1 MRRLVWPVAFLLAG
15 ASIAVAADAALPPAD
30 KALLDAA
37 ESADHAA
44 ALRLAGAKG
53 ANVNATGADGSTAV
67 MYASANGDLELVRAL
82 IKAGA
87 NVKLANQLGTSA
99 LTEASIIGD
108 GPIVEALLKA
118 GADPNFKTPNGETP
132 LMAAA
137 RSGKVDAAKALLDAK
152 ADINAKET
160 WGEQSAL
167 MWAAAQCQP
176 DMVKLLAS
184 KGANLNDHGKVNQWE
199 RKIVAEPRPKD
210 LNKGG
215 FTALHYAAREGCA
228 ACVQNLLAAGADP
241 DSEDPDR
248 ETPLLLA
255 LENLHFDTAA
265 VLVKG
270 GADLDKWDLFGRS
283 PVYMAADVSTL
294 PMKGNGARAVIPS
307 ADKLN
312 AVDVGRMMLEKG
324 ANPNIQ
330 LKRRPPY
337 RDVPQDRGG
346 DGMLAQGA
354 SPLLSAARGGDD
366 KFVALLLEYKALVD
380 LPSKEGITP
389 LMAAA
394 GVDYG
399 SRVTRGR
406 NRTDEGVLATM
417 ALLVKAGAN
426 FTARSLVDRGP
437 AGGGRGGGGGGGR
450 GGGGGGAAP
459 AGAGAAGG
467 RGGGGEAP
475 AAAGAPA
482 AGGRGGGGAPPA
494 AAGAPAAGGRG
505 GRGGAPAAAAAG
517 MPAPQAAP
525 AVADDS
531 ASARIA
537 QTVRRGSQMPSANA
551 VPNQTA
557 LHGAAEHGFD
567 KYIEFLVA
575 NGADLTAKDA
585 NGRTPLDAA
594 RGAGGQRGGAD
605 AFPKTVTLLESLMK
619 AKGLPSVPSQ

>member
-1 MRRLVWPVAFLLAG
+1 MTASFDPVACLQSGAGFSLRGTSVPLAIAVLLAG
-15 ASIAVAADAALPPAD
+15 TSMMAADTT
-30 KALLDAA
+30 LLDAA
-37 ESADHAA
+37 ASGDHAA
-44 ALRLAGAKG
+44 ALRLLSVKG
-53 ANVNATGADGSTAV
+53 ANVNATGADGSTAI
-67 MYASANGDLELVRAL
+67 MYAAANNDPELVRAL

-87 NVKLANQLGTSA
+87 SVKLKSQLGTSA
-99 LTEASIIGD
+99 ITEAAIIGSA
-108 GPIVEALLKA
+108 PIIEALLKA

-137 RSGKVDAAKALLDAK
+137 RSGKVDAAKALLDAG

-167 MWAAAQCQP
+167 MWAAAQSQA
-176 DMVKLLAS
+176 DMVKFLAS
-184 KGANLNDHGKVNQWE
+184 KGANLNDHGKINQWE
-199 RKIVAEPRPKD
+199 RKIIQEPRPKD
-210 LNKGG
+210 MNKGG
-215 FTALHYAAREGCA
+215 FTPLLYAAREGCA

-265 VLVKG
+265 VLVKS

-294 PMKGNGARAVIPS
+294 PTKGNGAMAVLPS
-307 ADKLN
+307 PDKLS
-312 AVDVGRMMLEKG
+312 AVDVGRMMLEHG

-346 DGMLAQGA
+346 DQMLAQGA
-354 SPLLSAARGGDD
+354 TPLLRAARGGDD

-406 NRTDEGVLATM
+406 NRTEEGVLATM
-417 ALLVKAGAN
+417 DLLIKAGADVN
-426 FTARSLVDRGP
+426 AHNLMDRRIGKGYVP
-437 AGGGRGGGGGGGR
+437 G
-450 GGGGGGAAP
+450 
-459 AGAGAAGG
+459 
-467 RGGGGEAP
+467 
-475 AAAGAPA
+475 
-482 AGGRGGGGAPPA
+482 
-494 AAGAPAAGGRG
+494 
-505 GRGGAPAAAAAG
+505 
-517 MPAPQAAP
+517 
-525 AVADDS
+525 DS
-531 ASARIA
+531 AASAASQRG
-537 QTVRRGSQMPSANA
+537 RRDSQVPSANA

-557 LHGAAEHGFD
+557 LHGAAEHGFNQF
-567 KYIEFLVA
+567 IEFLVA

-585 NGRTPLDAA
+585 TGRTPLDVA
-594 RGAGGQRGGAD
+594 RGAGGVRGGAY

-619 AKGLPSVPSQ
+619 AKGIPVQAVAGLQEK

>member
-1 MRRLVWPVAFLLAG
+1 MIVLLG
-15 ASIAVAADAALPPAD
+15 GVSLMVAADLVAAHTP
-30 KALLDAA
+30 LLDAA
-37 ESADHAA
+37 ESGDHAA
-44 ALRLAGAKG
+44 ALRLVSTKG
-53 ANVNATGADGSTAV
+53 TDVNAAGADGTTPI
-67 MYASANGDLELVRAL
+67 MYAAANGDLELVRAL
-82 IKAGA
+82 VKAAA

-99 LTEASIIGD
+99 ITEAAIIGNA
-108 GPIVEALLKA
+108 PIIEVLLKA
-118 GADPNFKTPNGETP
+118 GADPNYKTPNGETP

-137 RSGKVDAAKALLDAK
+137 RSGKIEAAKLLLDAG

-160 WGEQSAL
+160 WGEQSPL
-167 MWAAAQCQP
+167 MWAAAQSQA
-176 DMVKLLAS
+176 DMVKFLAS
-184 KGANLNDHGKVNQWE
+184 RGANLNDHGKINQWE
-199 RKIVAEPRPKD
+199 RKVIQEPRPKD

-215 FTALHYAAREGCA
+215 FTPLHYAAREGCA
-228 ACVQNLLAAGADP
+228 ACVQNLLTAGADP

-255 LENLHFDTAA
+255 LENMHFDTAA

-294 PMKGNGARAVIPS
+294 PMKGNGAMAVLPTP
-307 ADKLN
+307 DKLT
-312 AVDVGRMMLEKG
+312 AVDLGRMMLEKG

-346 DGMLAQGA
+346 DTMLAQGA
-354 SPLLSAARGGDD
+354 TPLLRAARAGDD
-366 KFVALLLEYKALVD
+366 KFAALLLEYKALVD

-417 ALLVKAGAN
+417 DLLVRAGAN
-426 FTARSLVDRGP
+426 VNARSVIDRVP
-437 AGGGRGGGGGGGR
+437 GGR
-450 GGGGGGAAP
+450 
-459 AGAGAAGG
+459 
-467 RGGGGEAP
+467 
-475 AAAGAPA
+475 
-482 AGGRGGGGAPPA
+482 GGRGGGGAA
-494 AAGAPAAGGRG
+494 GFAAG
-505 GRGGAPAAAAAG
+505 
-517 MPAPQAAP
+517 
-525 AVADDS
+525 DS

-537 QTVRRGSQMPSANA
+537 QTFRRGSQMPSANA

-567 KYIEFLVA
+567 KFIEFLVA
-575 NGADLTAKDA
+575 HGADLTAKDA
-585 NGRTPLDAA
+585 TGRTPLDVA
-594 RGAGGQRGGAD
+594 RGAGGVRGGPD
-605 AFPKTVTLLESLMK
+605 AFPKTVVLLESLMK
-619 AKGLPSVPSQ
+619 EKGIPVPAGSAQ